1 MLDEIKDV
9 HASVWVSASAGSG
22 KTKSLIDRILA
33 LLLSGARPSGI
44 LCLTYTKAA
53 ASEML
58 SRLTSCFEKWNSMSD
73 ELLSLELQAI
83 GFCASYVATARE
95 LFLASMTSKWV
106 RVQTIH
112 SFCFE
117 LLEKF
122 PLETGLLPNM
132 QICDDYTYDQLL
144 ESAVNKVLVD
154 ERYYTDFSN
163 VAEYDFDVVGF
174 IKSFGMDIK
183 TFIDVHE
190 DFHQLYADYFEINEV
205 YPADQLDELL
215 IKKIFNNEHQRVFLF
230 LANELMKGGKKDIQ
244 KAQILAKNAEMPS
257 ASFVDAF
264 FTQKGERF
272 RDLCSAK
279 LDYLR
284 PELEKVA
291 QQAQLFLE
299 LRNKMVAAKING
311 SCFSIIKAVFG
322 ELNHLKQV
330 HHYLDYNDV
339 ILNALSLLKNI
350 DWVMYKTNGVL
361 NHILID
367 EAQDT
372 SPKQWELI
380 KLIADEFF
388 SNYRSEKTLFVVGD
402 EKQSIYSFQG
412 ADVDVFKDM
421 HAYFKALIT
430 RNGQRFHDVELK
442 KSYRSL
448 GNILRFVDD
457 VFQDTFATTHDTNRD
472 NLAGVVDIVDP
483 FVEDDDEQS
492 LANNNNQIAN
502 YIAKYI
508 KSALDHRCVVG
519 NEERAARPADFL
531 ILFQRRSREIMMPI
545 IDALKSEGI
554 PVAGLDRIYL
564 KDELIIED
572 LIALA
577 EFVSFPLDDLMCARV
592 LKSPIVGM
600 TEDELMR
607 VCLDRQDKYLWEY
620 LQTKMN
626 EFPVLQ
632 ELANYVENARSFS
645 VYRFFSYVLTH
656 GCLEKFIRR
665 LGDKILDTLYEFL
678 EIVMKYEYTNI
689 PSVSAFLSW
698 FRSFDHEM
706 KRESFG
712 EDNAVR
718 LMTVHASK
726 GLQAPFVILA
736 DTQFVKTPQQT
747 AKILKDERTG
757 VLLWNFSTGNQPDA
771 VTNLYHMKRKADFQ
785 ESNRLLY
792 VALTRAENYLCI
804 IGKTNKKSEIHP
816 QSWYA
821 KLSEVGKRFAPITS
835 GDKQVRR
842 LGNFTYSDHT
852 ENTEISADTQFS
864 MPEWFY
870 SKLPLQENELED
882 ASTEE
887 LDSIAVVYGN
897 YVHMLLCELPN
908 YPDRLRKEVAIEL
921 AQSFDLSDDDKSH
934 AMSEVFA
941 VLQKY
946 PHFFDKNSRAEVT
959 FMFNGI
965 EGRIDRLIE
974 EQDSIIIVDFKSG
987 NVQQSIPQEYA
998 EQLQFYKRAISQIKK
1013 INADQ
1018 VTTFIIWTK
1027 NCELMECRC

>member
-9 HASVWVSASAGSG
+9 NSSVWVSASAGSG

-33 LLLSGARPSGI
+33 LLLSGTRPSGI

-53 ASEML
+53 AAEML
-58 SRLTSCFEKWNSMSD
+58 SRLASYLEKWNSMSD
-73 ELLSLELQAI
+73 VLLGQELQAI
-83 GFCASYVATARE
+83 GFSASYTSMARK
-95 LFLASMTSKWV
+95 LFSASMTSKWV
-106 RVQTIH
+106 KIQTIH

-122 PLETGLLPNM
+122 SLETGLLPNM
-132 QICDDYTYDQLL
+132 QICDDYTYEQLL
-144 ESAVNKVLVD
+144 ESAVNNVIVD
-154 ERYYTDFSN
+154 EKYYADFAN
-163 VAEYDFDVVGF
+163 VAEYDFDIVGF
-174 IKSFGMDIK
+174 IKSFSMDIK
-183 TFIDVHE
+183 TFIDGYE
-190 DFHQLYADYFEINEV
+190 DFHQLYADYFEIDEV
-205 YPADQLDELL
+205 YPADRLDELL
-215 IKKIFNNEHQRVFLF
+215 IKKIFNNEHQYAFSF

-244 KAQILAKNAEMPS
+244 KAQILAQNAEKPS

-272 RDLCSAK
+272 HDLCSAK

-311 SCFSIIKAVFG
+311 SCFSIIKAVFS
-322 ELNHLKQV
+322 ELNHLKQLQ
-330 HHYLDYNDV
+330 HYLDYDDV
-339 ILNALSLLKNI
+339 ILNTLSLLKNI
-350 DWVMYKTNGVL
+350 DWVMYKTNSAL

-372 SPKQWELI
+372 SPKQWKLI

-388 SNYRSEKTLFVVGD
+388 SNYQSEKTLFVVGD

-412 ADVDVFKDM
+412 ADVGVFKDM

-430 RNGQRFHDVELK
+430 RSGQRFHDVELK

-472 NLAGVVDIVDP
+472 PHAGVVDIVDP
-483 FVEDDDEQS
+483 FVEDDDERS
-492 LANNNNQIAN
+492 LTNTNNQVAD
-502 YIAKYI
+502 YIAQYI
-508 KSALDHRCVVG
+508 KCAIDHGCVVG

-531 ILFQRRSREIMMPI
+531 ILFQRRSREVMMPI
-545 IDALKSEGI
+545 IDALKSAEI

-626 EFPVLQ
+626 EFPVLRD
-632 ELANYVENARSFS
+632 LAHYVEQARTLS

-678 EIVMKYEYTNI
+678 EIVMKYEYTNT
-689 PSVSAFLSW
+689 PSIYAFLSW

-712 EDNAVR
+712 ENNAVR

-747 AKILKDERTG
+747 AKILKDEQPG
-757 VLLWNFSTGNQPDA
+757 ILFWNFSTGNQPES
-771 VTNLYHMKRKADFQ
+771 VTNLYRMKRSADFK

-804 IGKTNKKSEIHP
+804 IGKTNKKSEIHN

-821 KLSEVGKRFAPITS
+821 KLSEVGKRFAPTMLE
-835 GDKQVRR
+835 GKQVRR
-842 LGNFTYSDHT
+842 LGRFTYSNQA
-852 ENTEISADTQFS
+852 ENAEINSDTQFS
-864 MPEWFY
+864 MPAWFY
-870 SKLPLQENELED
+870 SKLPVQENELD
-882 ASTEE
+882 DVSTEKT
-887 LDSIAVVYGN
+887 DSIAAIYGN

-908 YPDRLRKEVAIEL
+908 YPDRLRQKVAIDL
-921 AQSFDLSDDDKSH
+921 AQSFELSDEDKSC
-934 AMSEVFA
+934 AISEALA
-941 VLQKY
+941 VMQKY
-946 PHFFDKNSRAEVT
+946 PHFFEKNSRAEVT

-965 EGRIDRLIE
+965 EGRIDRIIE
-974 EQDSIIIVDFKSG
+974 EQNSITIVDFKSG
-987 NVQQSIPQEYA
+987 SVQQRIPRTYV

-1027 NCELMECRC
+1027 NCELMEYRC